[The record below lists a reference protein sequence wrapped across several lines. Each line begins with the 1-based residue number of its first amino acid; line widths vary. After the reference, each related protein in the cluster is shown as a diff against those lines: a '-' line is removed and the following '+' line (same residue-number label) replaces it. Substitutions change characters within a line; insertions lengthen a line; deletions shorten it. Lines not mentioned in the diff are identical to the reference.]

1 MFSYLD
7 KLLDGIFGYQKP
19 DTSQLSTST
28 PPTIT
33 TVPLKQEYFVTIGE
47 SETQDLGLLP
57 VVSKRHNQ
65 SVPLEEIPF
74 EDTRIELIELYIAL
88 LKQCVLDEKLKSI
101 PAQYL
106 ISHYLFLK
114 TLAANER
121 NKGRKDLYLNL
132 SQKVADYL
140 EKNES
145 KIWSMAVECT
155 KTSEY
160 PIVSWIKNHQI
171 HFNFIRAFILDNNKK
186 PLTHNQR
193 AFMQQFRDST
203 AFFFPN
209 QVYLAWLTQSYES
222 DSILNPMYRES
233 RSTHYY
239 HASIT
244 DNLLLRTRPKQ
255 VNFGSQH
262 FFQKGKGSVK
272 NTFRFNINDG
282 KLLRIQGRTLL
293 FSMNKGHEIIA
304 VKVQKKGESQSALS
318 SEFQM
323 ADYLLKH
330 QRRLNLQSQLPIPLS
345 QYSIS
350 RAEILEKCW
359 KSPGF
364 EKFENLISDA
374 KNLEIYVYKATPSY
388 FTYLHDKQQS
398 LGQFT
403 SSVQKNVHDLFVLLR
418 EGIVFPYLADMFHTH
433 IDKGKRNDKGRYQ
446 ALVELLSALQSQMG
460 RLDKW
465 QKAVEFV
472 NLRVSGIADLGDN
485 LPLTSFLTV
494 SDWTKY
500 FHEELLT
507 GAYHPS
513 FLFLDKSSGSVR
525 SLFNSRRKVFGN
537 YLYLNIIAEYLLV
550 IQLAIGSYGDKVTR
564 KMDTKSKI
572 KVWEHLAELMF
583 SSCAE
588 AVNLITGIPKS
599 RALTFIKQ
607 RANLRKHTQQTSF
620 WMTPDYSNMDSL
632 SIQSQQSIMYPGES
646 DYEINSDLVPGLG
659 LSLDGINQDLGD
671 YNQASPLREL
681 EKLLYATVTLIEGT
695 QQLDKQFFQQ
705 LDETEKMIASAAE
718 ADKCYQAVAKLLEL
732 ARPGC
737 QMQRRLALSYY
748 DTIKRIYPYSNPYD
762 LRFELV
768 AKEEA
773 IIKIQRFWREH
784 KKENQSIE
792 KGFDFARNT
801 SSSLSP
807 L

>member
-7 KLLDGIFGYQKP
+7 KLLDGIFGYQKS

-28 PPTIT
+28 PPTLT
-33 TVPLKQEYFVTIGE
+33 TVPLKQEYFVKIGE

-74 EDTRIELIELYIAL
+74 EDTRLELIEFYIAL

-106 ISHYLFLK
+106 ISHYLFIK
-114 TLAANER
+114 TLAANEG

-145 KIWSMAVECT
+145 KIWSMAVACT

-160 PIVSWIKNHQI
+160 PIVDWIKKHHL
-171 HFNFIRAFILDNNKK
+171 HFNFIRAFILDYNKK
-186 PLTHNQR
+186 PLTHDQR
-193 AFMQQFRDST
+193 AFMQQFRDSA
-203 AFFFPN
+203 AFFFPD
-209 QVYLAWLTQSYES
+209 QVYLAWLTQSYEPG
-222 DSILNPMYRES
+222 SILNPMYRES

-239 HASIT
+239 HANIT

-255 VNFGSQH
+255 VNFGPQH

-272 NTFRFNINDG
+272 NTYRFNINDG
-282 KLLRIQGRTLL
+282 KLMRIQGRTLL
-293 FSMNKGHEIIA
+293 FSTNKDNEVIA
-304 VKVQKKGESQSALS
+304 VKVQKKGEPQSALS
-318 SEFQM
+318 NEFQM

-330 QRRLNLQSQLPIPLS
+330 QRRLNLQSQLPTPLS
-345 QYSIS
+345 QYSIN
-350 RAEILEKCW
+350 RTEILKKCS
-359 KSPGF
+359 KSLDF
-364 EKFENLISDA
+364 EKFKNLISDA
-374 KNLEIYVYKATPSY
+374 KSLEIYVYKATPSY
-388 FTYLHDKQQS
+388 FTYLHDRQQS
-398 LGQFT
+398 FSQLT

-433 IDKGKRNDKGRYQ
+433 IDESKRSDKGRYQ
-446 ALVELLSALQSQMG
+446 TLVELLSALQSQMG

-494 SDWTKY
+494 SDWTKHY
-500 FHEELLT
+500 HAELLT
-507 GAYHPS
+507 GVYHPS

-550 IQLAIGSYGDKVTR
+550 IQLVIGCYGDKVTR
-564 KMDTKSKI
+564 KMDSKSKA

-588 AVNLITGIPKS
+588 AVNLITGMPKS
-599 RALTFIKQ
+599 RALAFLKQ
-607 RANLRKHTQQTSF
+607 RANVRKHTQQTSF
-620 WMTPDYSNMDSL
+620 WMTPEYSNLDRL
-632 SIQSQQSIMYPGES
+632 TVQSQQSTLYPGES
-646 DYEINSDLVPGLG
+646 DYEINSDLIPGIG

-705 LDETEKMIASAAE
+705 LDETEKMILSAAGV
-718 ADKCYQAVAKLLEL
+718 DKCYQAVAKLLDL

-737 QMQRRLALSYY
+737 QMQRRLAFTYY
-748 DTIKRIYPYSNPYD
+748 EMIKRIYPCSNPAD
-762 LRFELV
+762 VRFELV

-784 KKENQSIE
+784 KKENQSLE
-792 KGFDFARNT
+792 KGFDFDRNT
-801 SSSLSP
+801 SSSQSP

>member
-28 PPTIT
+28 PPTLT
-33 TVPLKQEYFVTIGE
+33 TVPLKQEYFVKIGE

-74 EDTRIELIELYIAL
+74 EDTRLELIELYIAL
-88 LKQCVLDEKLKSI
+88 LKQYVLDEKLQSI
-101 PAQYL
+101 LAQYL

-114 TLAANER
+114 TIAASER

-160 PIVSWIKNHQI
+160 PIVSWIKNHQL

-193 AFMQQFRDST
+193 AFMQQYRDST

-239 HASIT
+239 HANIT
-244 DNLLLRTRPKQ
+244 DNLLLRTRPKE

-272 NTFRFNINDG
+272 NRFRFNINDG

-293 FSMNKGHEIIA
+293 FSTDKGNEIIA
-304 VKVQKKGESQSALS
+304 VKVQKKGEPQSALS

-345 QYSIS
+345 QYSIN
-350 RAEILEKCW
+350 RAEILEKCR

-398 LGQFT
+398 LRQFT
-403 SSVQKNVHDLFVLLR
+403 SSVQKNVHDSFVLLR

-433 IDKGKRNDKGRYQ
+433 IDKGKRKDRGRYQ

-472 NLRVSGIADLGDN
+472 NLRVSGIADLGDS

-494 SDWTKY
+494 SDWTKHY
-500 FHEELLT
+500 HEELLT

-564 KMDTKSKI
+564 KMDTKSKA
-572 KVWEHLAELMF
+572 KVWEHLGELMF
-583 SSCAE
+583 STCAE
-588 AVNLITGIPKS
+588 AVNLITGMPKS
-599 RALTFIKQ
+599 RALAFIKQ
-607 RANLRKHTQQTSF
+607 RANVRKHIQQTLF

-632 SIQSQQSIMYPGES
+632 SIQSQQSNMYSGES
-646 DYEINSDLVPGLG
+646 DYEINGDLVPGLG

-705 LDETEKMIASAAE
+705 LDETEKMILSAAGS
-718 ADKCYQAVAKLLEL
+718 DKCYQSVAKLLDL

-737 QMQRRLALSYY
+737 QMQRRLAFSYY
-748 DTIKRIYPYSNPYD
+748 ETIKRIYPYQNPSD
-762 LRFELV
+762 VRFELV

-784 KKENQSIE
+784 KKENQSLE
-792 KGFDFARNT
+792 KGFDFDRNIIP
-801 SSSLSP
+801 SQSSL
-807 L
+807 